1 MSLCSGGC
9 WIRPSAA
16 MSSIHPQQPQRKVPP
31 PLPPRDPPSSRPAA
45 VAPTTTTAPT
55 STTAA
60 PTAATA
66 AGTAGRRKAYAV
78 GARKISETIAPGSGF
93 ASQLSV
99 VGGDPDETSTTIALG
114 NEMYTIGELFPFLPA
129 LPPIRRRTTP
139 APLPTGPLSHTL
151 EEIFVLFFFCMQRR
165 G

>member
-1 MSLCSGGC
+1 M
-9 WIRPSAA
+9 
-16 MSSIHPQQPQRKVPP
+16 
-31 PLPPRDPPSSRPAA
+31 
-45 VAPTTTTAPT
+45 APTTTTAPA

-129 LPPIRRRTTP
+129 LSPHSTTYDTCSASHRPIISHSRGNFR
-139 APLPTGPLSHTL
+139 PLLLLHA
-151 EEIFVLFFFCMQRR
+151 EEGMRSGGGGGGVDIASRSAHA
-165 G
+165 